1 MRIII
6 LSVNQI
12 YANKV
17 VKDLLEEFKKEIV
30 LIIEPKGLL
39 PKESLLTSLKKILRI
54 SGFEYFIHQSAKILL
69 FRVIGKIYTF
79 VFPKNTYSKFYLMK
93 KLAKS
98 KMIDIIN
105 VRDVNHWSML
115 ELIKK
120 KKADLIISVFFNQIL
135 DKKIIKIPKIGAV
148 NIHPGYLPDYKG
160 TSPVYWAL
168 VNSEKYAGISI
179 HKIDEGIDTGPIYKR
194 VKIRIG
200 MQDTE
205 DSLYWK
211 CVIEGSRELI
221 DIIKKLKKGEPRSLS
236 NRGGN
241 FFSFPTKKSVKKFRD
256 NKRSFFKL
264 RQFLFDA
271 PGQ

>member
-17 VKDLLEEFKKEIV
+17 VKDLIEEFKKEIV
-30 LIIEPKGLL
+30 LIVEPKGLL
-39 PKESLLTSLKKILRI
+39 PKESLLTSLKKILSI
-54 SGFEYFIHQSAKILL
+54 SGFEYFFYQSVKILL

-79 VFPKNTYSKFYLMK
+79 IFPKNTEAKFYLME

-98 KMIDIIN
+98 KMIEIIR
-105 VRDVNHWSML
+105 VWDVNHWSIL
-115 ELIKK
+115 KLLTE

-160 TSPVYWAL
+160 TSPIYWAL
-168 VNSEKYAGISI
+168 VNKEKYAGVSI
-179 HKIDEGIDTGPIYKR
+179 HKIDEGVDTGPIYKR

-211 CVIEGSRELI
+211 CVMEGSGELI
-221 DIIKKLKKGEPRSLS
+221 DIIKKLKRGEPRSLS

-241 FFSFPTKKSVKKFRD
+241 FFSFPTKESVKKFRD

-264 RQFLFDA
+264 RQFLMDT